1 MIITLGDTKVG
12 KTSIIMRFTLDEYNQ
27 IPLTQ

>member
-12 KTSIIMRFTLDEYNQ
+12 KTSIIMRFTLNENNQ
-27 IPLTQ
+27 IHLTQ